1 MPTYDYLCSSCAHVV
16 EVIHGIHDDGPR
28 FCPNCGAGGTMRK
41 AINTLAV
48 HFKGSGW
55 AKKDRSATAS
65 SGKSRSAKATDGETG
80 SAGTSGAGT
89 GEGGST
95 TTPSPPSPPATPPT
109 TSTSNGGD

>member
-55 AKKDRSATAS
+55 AKKDRSTTAS
-65 SGKSRSAKATDGETG
+65 HGKSRSAKATDGETG
-80 SAGTSGAGT
+80 AASTPGTGT
-89 GEGGST
+89 GEGAGTS
-95 TTPSPPSPPATPPT
+95 TPSTPATPPT
-109 TSTSNGGD
+109 TSTSDGGD